1 MNRYKI
7 TFTNDKE
14 LLIYKRSQ
22 EELLQSDW
30 SMFGDIKSIELYT
43 DKSHEEYI
51 TKIKEMST
59 FLGHDQHNHE
69 VYKCDYYKGH
79 IIIRLAK
86 DNEDDDYYDYA
97 QYTEYVNGRF
107 IEPILKTLST
117 PKDVYRLIVNNYPQY
132 TIHSHRYYGEP
143 KLSKPKELKGIKT
156 IGSVDFIQN
165 KCKVQIFVKDDD
177 VYIKHTDYFSSS
189 WQPPKGEK
197 QGMPLSYYLNKYF
210 NKNKKDKFVYPDCW
224 GDIVLRN
231 EAWILL
237 KDILPLIKTEN
248 EVVAA
253 QNILKLQSQEKKY
266 SYIDSCNENEW
277 ERFWEKVVK
286 CVKNNLLKENNTNDK

>member
-51 TKIKEMST
+51 TKIKEIST
-59 FLGHDQHNHE
+59 FLGYDQHNHE
-69 VYKCDYYKGH
+69 VYRCEYYKGY

-86 DNEDDDYYDYA
+86 DNEDDDYYDYV
-97 QYTEYVNGRF
+97 QYTEYVNGRL
-107 IEPILKTLST
+107 IEPILKTMST
-117 PKDVYRLIVNNYPQY
+117 PKEVYELITNSYPQY
-132 TIHSHRYYGEP
+132 IIYSHRYYSEP
-143 KLSKPKELKGIKT
+143 KLVRPKELKGIKA
-156 IGSVDFIQN
+156 IGSVDFIPN
-165 KCKVQIFVKDDD
+165 KCKVQIFVKDKD

-189 WQPPKGEK
+189 WQPPKGEHVD
-197 QGMPLSYYLNKYF
+197 MPISYYLKKYF
-210 NKNKKDKFVYPDCW
+210 NHSKKDKFVYPDGW

-248 EVVAA
+248 EVVSA
-253 QNILKLQSQEKKY
+253 QNILKLQSQERKY
-266 SYIDSCNENEW
+266 SYIDSCNKNEW
-277 ERFWEKVVK
+277 ERFWERVVK
-286 CVKNNLLKENNTNDK
+286 YVKNSLRETTQSK